1 MSKSLSESGD
11 YLGHGPLTEVRGGG
25 EGAFCEIDA
34 ALIDLLWGSGRDS
47 LRDVESLSYSSGG
60 APEAVKRVFA

>member
-1 MSKSLSESGD
+1 MSKILSESGN
-11 YLGHGPLTEVRGGG
+11 YLGHGPLTEVRGG